1 MLDAL
6 GDPSTR
12 LSPSSPPG
20 KVSTTAPD
28 PRGHRLADGTWVIE
42 IHNYADL
49 GDYPSVVERLT
60 MMADSARK
68 AGGVVVDLRTK
79 AAGDDPMAMWV
90 FSYAGLDRALV
101 NHAVRAP
108 VRRGRYYA
116 GFEPMSGGSSG
127 GYFSGDYTVRNPVIQ
142 PGDSVSDKSVV
153 FIISDASLLPSVALA
168 LQDAGLGRIV
178 MEGRASEA
186 PAIETMRLGIGESLY
201 VNVRSTDLVH
211 TDGSVGFIPDTV
223 VPAAASEGK
232 DPAMDAALALLK
244 RSANRPATHAPS
256 TEEPIAERTYDK
268 TPYPASPYRLLAA
281 FRMWAVIR
289 FFYAYRP
296 LMGED
301 WDGVLRAAL
310 PRFEAARD
318 SLEYAQAVAEMWTH
332 IHDSHGFIDS
342 PALAQ
347 YLGRFRPPVR
357 VRMVEG
363 QPVIY
368 QLQPD
373 SAGRASGARVG
384 DVILTVD
391 GEPARA
397 RMARRGRYIAA
408 STPQAL
414 DRDMAGGLLRGP
426 DSSTVK
432 VTVRGTDGGTRTL
445 KLTRSRT
452 FSAPT
457 SGNRPGPIFRRLG
470 KDIGYVDLDRLST
483 AMVDSM
489 FTTLADTRAIIF
501 DMRGYPQGTAW
512 PIAPR
517 LTDRENMPAARFYRM
532 QPMWRDTTEQITA
545 SFVQTLPQASGPR
558 YHGLT
563 VMLIDEMTQS
573 QAEHTGLFLR
583 AANGTRFIGSPT
595 TGANGDVTALV
606 VPGGIAVN
614 FSGQGVEA
622 IDGTRLQ
629 RVGLKPDVVVRPTIA
644 GIRAGRDEV
653 LERAVAWVTRQ
664 LVK

>member
-1 MLDAL
+1 M
-6 GDPSTR
+6 
-12 LSPSSPPG
+12 
-20 KVSTTAPD
+20 
-28 PRGHRLADGTWVIE
+28 
-42 IHNYADL
+42 
-49 GDYPSVVERLT
+49 
-60 MMADSARK
+60 
-68 AGGVVVDLRTK
+68 
-79 AAGDDPMAMWV
+79 
-90 FSYAGLDRALV
+90 
-101 NHAVRAP
+101 
-108 VRRGRYYA
+108 
-116 GFEPMSGGSSG
+116 
-127 GYFSGDYTVRNPVIQ
+127 IQ

-153 FIISDASLLPSVALA
+153 FIISQSSLLPSVALA
-168 LQDAGLGRIV
+168 LQDAGLGWIV
-178 MEGRASEA
+178 MEGHASEA
-186 PAIETMRLGIGESLY
+186 PAIETMRLGVDESLY
-201 VNVRSTDLVH
+201 ADVRTTDLVH
-211 TDGSVGFIPDTV
+211 ADGSVGFVPDTV
-223 VPAAASEGK
+223 VPAAAGEGI
-232 DPAMDAALALLK
+232 DPAMAAALALLK
-244 RSANRPATHAPS
+244 HPSTHPATHN
-256 TEEPIAERTYDK
+256 TTVEEPLAEKMYDK

-301 WDGVLRAAL
+301 WDRVLRTAV

-318 SLEYAQAVAEMWTH
+318 SLEYAQAIAEMWTH
-332 IHDSHGFIDS
+332 IHDSHGFVES
-342 PALAQ
+342 PALAE
-347 YLGRFRPPVR
+347 YIGRARPPVR

-391 GEPARA
+391 GEAVRA
-397 RMARRGRYIAA
+397 RMMRRGRYIAA

-414 DRDMAGGLLRGP
+414 DRDMAGSVLRGP
-426 DSSTVK
+426 DSSTVTI
-432 VTVRGTDGGTRTL
+432 TVRGADGRTRTL

-457 SGNRPGPIFRRLG
+457 SGNRAGPIFRRLG

-483 AMVDSM
+483 TMVDSM
-489 FTTLADTRAIIF
+489 FTTLAGTRAIIF

-517 LTDRENMPAARFYRM
+517 LTDHENVPAARFYRM

-563 VMLIDEMTQS
+563 VMLIDELTQS

-595 TGANGDVTALV
+595 TGANGDVTTLV
-606 VPGGIAVN
+606 VPGGIAVS

-629 RVGLKPDVVVRPTIA
+629 RVGLRPDVLVRPTIA

-653 LERAVAWVTRQ
+653 LERAVAWVRRQ
-664 LVK
+664 LAR